1 MPHTTDETP
10 GGRPLI
16 EQALAPFVRFS
27 RLSASGGLV
36 LAACAAL
43 ALYLANSSHGPAY
56 FALWETPLTVGL
68 GDLVLS
74 KPLILWIND
83 GLMAVFFFLVGLEI
97 KREILAGELSGAR
110 EAFLPI
116 AAAVGGMAVPAAVY
130 AYFNHGL
137 ESASGWGTPMATDIA
152 FALGALSLLGKRVP
166 PSLKVFLAAVAI
178 VDDIGAVLVIAIFY
192 SADLSLTMLGL
203 GLAVFGLMIAAN
215 LAGARSPLVYLPLGA
230 LMWLFF
236 LKSGVH
242 ATVAGVLAAMTIPA
256 SVRIRAGEFVR
267 RAKTLLDRFENAAA
281 SGLAGGRPGGR
292 PGSRSDRRGPLCD
305 KIQSAALEELETA
318 CGKANAPLQR
328 IEHALQPWTS
338 FFIMPVFALA
348 NAGVVLDG
356 SLAGAL
362 AAPEAL
368 GVFLGLFAGKQIGV
382 FGTCFVLFRLRLAGM
397 GAGLRL
403 SHYYGAA
410 CLAGVGFTMSIFI
423 AGLAFEDGGDLHR
436 QAKIG
441 VLAASA
447 AAALAGMLVL
457 RFSGNGGDGGEDG
470 P

>member
-1 MPHTTDETP
+1 MPYASDDAS
-10 GGRPLI
+10 GRPLI
-16 EQALAPFVRFS
+16 EHAMAPFVRFS
-27 RLSASGGLV
+27 RLSASGGIV
-36 LAACAAL
+36 LAACAAI
-43 ALYLANSSHGPAY
+43 ALYLANSGYADAY
-56 FALWETPLTVGL
+56 FSLWETPFSVGF
-68 GDLVLS
+68 GDLALS

-116 AAAVGGMAVPAAVY
+116 AAAVGGMVVPAGVY
-130 AYFNHGL
+130 MYFNHGL

-152 FALGALSLLGKRVP
+152 FALGALSLLGSRVP
-166 PSLKVFLAAVAI
+166 PTLKVFLAAVAI

-192 SADLSLTMLGL
+192 SSGVSMTMLGL
-203 GLAVFGLMIAAN
+203 GFAVFALMVAAN

-256 SVRIRAGEFVR
+256 SVRIRAGDFVR
-267 RAKTLLDRFENAAA
+267 RAKSLLDRFENAAI
-281 SGLAGGRPGGR
+281 SGIGSARAG
-292 PGSRSDRRGPLCD
+292 RRGPLCD
-305 KIQSAALEELETA
+305 KVQSAALEELEEA

-328 IEHALQPWTS
+328 IEHGLQPWTA
-338 FFIMPVFALA
+338 FVIMPVFALA

-356 SLAGAL
+356 SLGDVL
-362 AAPEAL
+362 AAPEAM
-368 GVFLGLFAGKQIGV
+368 GIFLGLVIGKQIGV
-382 FGTCFVLFRLRLAGM
+382 FGACYALFKLKLAGM
-397 GAGLRL
+397 GSGLRL

-423 AGLAFEDGGDLHR
+423 AGLAFEDGGELHR

-447 AAALAGMLVL
+447 VSALAGIAVL
-457 RFSGNGGDGGEDG
+457 RFAGGKDS
-470 P
+470 